1 MYMCMCHPEIYPFLF
16 LILIISK
23 NSRFQ
28 EVGVFFT
35 KMNQLAVQDQ
45 WFMYTKN
52 IQDDH
57 PWSMNDGSSSSS
69 LGENSSSSSSSSTI
83 SSLDTTDDASSSL
96 SFDLSSLMC
105 QLPIKRGLSKFYN
118 GKSESF
124 TSLSKMAS
132 EQDLAK
138 KETPYKRRRRI
149 KAAAKSSGA
158 GFDAYKSFTSPKP
171 TITKKASTKKI
182 SSSSSYS
189 SQSRIERRS
198 FIGSRKRRPPLLPV
212 TENP

>member
-1 MYMCMCHPEIYPFLF
+1 
-16 LILIISK
+16 
-23 NSRFQ
+23 
-28 EVGVFFT
+28 
-35 KMNQLAVQDQ
+35 MNQLAVQDQ

-52 IQDDH
+52 VQDDH
-57 PWSMNDGSSSSS
+57 PWSMHDGSSSSS
-69 LGENSSSSSSSSTI
+69 SFIGENSSSSSSSSSTI

-96 SFDLSSLMC
+96 SFNLSSLMC

-124 TSLSKMAS
+124 TSLSKVTS

-138 KETPYKRRRRI
+138 KETPYKRRKRM

-158 GFDAYKSFTSPKP
+158 GWDAYKSFTSPKP

-182 SSSSSYS
+182 SSSSYS
-189 SQSRIERRS
+189 SQSRIERRGL
-198 FIGSRKRRPPLLPV
+198 IASRKSRPPLLPV